1 LEEFTIP
8 PPLRGAFF
16 CKEVVMSESK
26 RRESSAFE
34 RINQDAAGIDI
45 GSASHFVAVPEDR
58 DDRPVREFAAYTEDL
73 HRIADWLTEC
83 GIKTVAMES
92 TGVYWIPLFQVLDER
107 GFEVRLVDARRVK
120 NVSGRKTDVADCQWL
135 QQLHTFGLLAAAFRP
150 DDETCVLRSYMRQRD
165 VLVTQAGQHIQHMQK
180 ALELMNVKLTEVLS
194 DVTGVTGMAI
204 IDDILAGKRDPA
216 ALAKHRHVRC
226 KHDEQTIAKALTGHY
241 RQEHVFALRQAVTQ
255 YRQCRDLIGECDA
268 EIERFLERHG
278 PSDSGPEVPPPS
290 HPTRPTKNGLG
301 FDAHEHLFRLAGVDL
316 TAIPGLSTASV
327 LTILAETGVDTD
339 RWRSGKAFASWLGL
353 CPNNRISGG
362 KVLASRTQRCV
373 NRAAA
378 VFRMAAYGLHH
389 AKSALGAFYR
399 RMRTKLGAPKAITAT
414 AHKLARLFFSMLS
427 TKKSFADIGQQAYE
441 QQYQARRVKGLT
453 KAARELGFQ
462 LVPVSST

>member
-1 LEEFTIP
+1 
-8 PPLRGAFF
+8 
-16 CKEVVMSESK
+16 MSERK
-26 RRESSAFE
+26 RPVPAALE
-34 RINQDAAGIDI
+34 RINKDAAGIDI

-73 HRIADWLTEC
+73 HRLADWLSSC
-83 GIKTVAMES
+83 AIKTVAMES
-92 TGVYWIPLFQVLDER
+92 TGVYWIPLFQILEER

-135 QQLHTFGLLAAAFRP
+135 QQLHTYGLLTSAFRP
-150 DDETCVLRSYMRQRD
+150 DDETCVLRAYMRQREG
-165 VLVTQAGQHIQHMQK
+165 LVIHAGQHIQHMQK

-194 DVTGVTGMAI
+194 DVTGFTGMAI
-204 IDDILAGKRDPA
+204 IDDILAGQRNPA
-216 ALAKHRHVRC
+216 VLAKHRHVRC

-241 RQEHVFALRQAVTQ
+241 RQEHVFALRQAVTL
-255 YRQCRDLIGECDA
+255 YRHCCALIGECDA
-268 EIERFLERHG
+268 EIERFLEQRTPNDPG
-278 PSDSGPEVPPPS
+278 SEAPPPS
-290 HPTRPTKNGLG
+290 HPIRTTKNGLG
-301 FDAHEHLFRLAGVDL
+301 FDAHGHLFRLAGVDL

-327 LTILAETGVDTD
+327 LTILAETGVDTS

-353 CPNNRISGG
+353 CPNNRVSGG

-373 NRAAA
+373 NRAAG
-378 VFRMAAYGLHH
+378 VFRLAAFGLHH
-389 AKSALGAFYR
+389 AKSAIGAYYR

-427 TKKSFADIGQQAYE
+427 TKKSFAEIGQEAYE
-441 QQYQARRVKGLT
+441 QQFQARRLKGLT

-462 LVPVSST
+462 LVPVQST